1 MGAKSRR
8 KKPEVKENNR
18 KRIEKIQESKKKQKK
33 ISSSGGDFHDD
44 DGKNKNGTTKNNNNN
59 RNTNGGGGGAFG
71 AGIIEAVPILASYR
85 DDAFGGLFVAMAYC
99 KEMKMVLLVD
109 DGSKKSLV
117 VSVFGGGVGEKREF
131 KAEDTIRAMAFSR
144 CGNYFAV
151 SGDDKRVCIFE
162 RKKGEDQEGGDFYY
176 SLANTRLANKKV
188 TSVTFTLDSK
198 HIVYSDK
205 YGDVRVSEVLTPVND
220 TNKDITTTTT
230 TKDEKIDAEG
240 GDAETGVFDKLLLL
254 SLIHI

>member
-1 MGAKSRR
+1 MLRVRQSKAFGLHTFCILYAYFIKNIYINKEQQQIIIMGAKSRR

-33 ISSSGGDFHDD
+33 ISSSGGDFDDD

-59 RNTNGGGGGAFG
+59 RNTNGGGGAFA

-176 SLANTRLANKKV
+176 
-188 TSVTFTLDSK
+188 
-198 HIVYSDK
+198 
-205 YGDVRVSEVLTPVND
+205 
-220 TNKDITTTTT
+220 
-230 TKDEKIDAEG
+230 
-240 GDAETGVFDKLLLL
+240 
-254 SLIHI
+254 

>member
-33 ISSSGGDFHDD
+33 FSSSGGDFHDD

-131 KAEDTIRAMAFSR
+131 KADL
-144 CGNYFAV
+144 
-151 SGDDKRVCIFE
+151 K
-162 RKKGEDQEGGDFYY
+162 
-176 SLANTRLANKKV
+176 
-188 TSVTFTLDSK
+188 
-198 HIVYSDK
+198 
-205 YGDVRVSEVLTPVND
+205 
-220 TNKDITTTTT
+220 
-230 TKDEKIDAEG
+230 
-240 GDAETGVFDKLLLL
+240 
-254 SLIHI
+254 